1 MPNNTYAAVND
12 CIIIFDTDEQH
23 YVLISP
29 AIVDILGI
37 TAAQLSADSSLWPD
51 MIITKQRDDI
61 QSAVKNLPLNQAVEL
76 NYIIKSPQ
84 NVTSHIL
91 DKKKLVIDGVTGH
104 KFLVSTISIQ
114 APENTDDTG
123 EDGIFSGLF
132 YKNASPVWILDE
144 ETLRFVKVNRAAI
157 AHYGYTEEEFLL
169 MTINDIRLPAEAG
182 KLKTYLS
189 QNGNFETNAADF
201 KKAGTWKHLNK
212 NGETI
217 YADVNWFRIRY
228 NGRDCIISII
238 VDVTAKLQNLEEA
251 KRREQFLNSLIDS
264 QTNFLIRIDTNG
276 CYSFVNKQ
284 FLKTFGY
291 KANELVGKHFS
302 ITTIPQELHLCQEA
316 FVNCL
321 SNPGKIVKLLH
332 KKPDTFG
339 MLHDTEWELISI
351 TDESGQVCEIQGIG
365 QDITAK
371 LKIEQ
376 EIKEAAEKLES
387 FIESITDSFFII
399 DNEWR
404 FVKVN
409 SAFERMTNTPREE
422 MLGNVLWDVYP
433 EIVDSGF
440 GRTYYELIEKRQSV
454 KFIEYFDRI
463 DKWLSISAY
472 PSAEG
477 ITIYVKD
484 ISHERRAQD
493 EAHWTKTSLEAL
505 INNTHDHIWSVDKE
519 MRYVYMNDA
528 YIRETTHLTGVEPK
542 AGEHSY
548 LHKGYS
554 DAAHQ
559 EWRAHYSQA
568 LHGEQY
574 TIINES
580 IDRQTKTPVYFE
592 VSFNPIYTQQGDII
606 GVGCFARDITRRL
619 KIEQELIDQNER
631 LRNIASLTSHEIRR
645 PVASM
650 MGLISIMDKE
660 NFFNPENEQIIQ
672 HLFTVS
678 AEIDDV
684 IRLIVDSAFTSPLR

>member
-1 MPNNTYAAVND
+1 MPINITAPTTD
-12 CIIIFDTDEQH
+12 CIIIFDTDEER
-23 YVLISP
+23 YLFISP
-29 AIVDILGI
+29 AIINILGI
-37 TAAQLSADSSLWPD
+37 TAAQLHGNNRLWLDIISETQRGDVEITVANLSINDS
-51 MIITKQRDDI
+51 
-61 QSAVKNLPLNQAVEL
+61 VEL
-76 NYIIKSPQ
+76 NYLIKTTQNITRSII
-84 NVTSHIL
+84 
-91 DKKKLVIDGVTGH
+91 DKKSLVIDEATGH
-104 KFLVSTISIQ
+104 KVLVSTINVQTPIPASD
-114 APENTDDTG
+114 APEDS
-123 EDGIFSGLF
+123 IFSDLF
-132 YKNASPVWILDE
+132 YKNANPVWIIDE
-144 ETLRFVKVNRAAI
+144 ETLRFVKVNQAAI
-157 AHYGYTEEEFLL
+157 AHYGYTEDEFLL
-169 MTINDIRLPAEAG
+169 MTANDIRLPSEAV

-189 QNGNFETNAADF
+189 EKGSMGVIPIDF
-201 KKAGTWKHLNK
+201 NSAGIWKHLNK

-217 YADVNWFRIRY
+217 YADVNWFGIKY
-228 NGRDCIISII
+228 KGGNCILSIAT
-238 VDVTAKLQNLEEA
+238 DVTAKLQYQEEA
-251 KRREQFLNSLIDS
+251 KRREQFLSSLIDS
-264 QTNFLIRIDTNG
+264 QTNFLIRIDING

-291 KANELVGKHFS
+291 KANELIGRHFS
-302 ITTIPQELHLCQEA
+302 VTTIPQELHLCEEA

-332 KKPDTFG
+332 KKPDAWG
-339 MLHDTEWELISI
+339 GLHDTDWELISI
-351 TDESGQVCEIQGIG
+351 TNDTGQVCEIQGIG

-409 SAFERMTNTPREE
+409 SAFEKMTNTPREE

-440 GRTYYELIEKRQSV
+440 GRAYYELIEKRQSV

-477 ITIYVKD
+477 ITVYVKD
-484 ISHERRAQD
+484 ISHERRAQE

-554 DAAHQ
+554 DEAHH
-559 EWRAHYSQA
+559 EWKAHYSQA
-568 LHGEQY
+568 LLGEQY

-580 IDRQTKTPVYFE
+580 IDRLTKTQVYFE

-631 LRNIASLTSHEIRR
+631 LRNIASLSSHEIRR

-660 NFFNPENEQIIQ
+660 NFFNPENELIIQ

-684 IRLIVDSAFTSPLR
+684 IRLIVDNAFTGQT